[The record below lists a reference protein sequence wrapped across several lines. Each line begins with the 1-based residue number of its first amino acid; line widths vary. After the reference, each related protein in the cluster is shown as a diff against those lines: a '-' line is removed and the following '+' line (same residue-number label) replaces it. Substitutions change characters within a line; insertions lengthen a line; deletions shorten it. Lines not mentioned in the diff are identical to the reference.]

1 MGRSHLF
8 ARRQFPRSLEEGTPR
23 LILGDPT
30 RLGQILINLL
40 HNAVKFTNTGEVM
53 VSVSGRRTDAGNN
66 GNGDGRYDLLFA
78 VKDTGIGIAE
88 EKAWRLFH
96 SFSQVDASTAR
107 RYGGTG
113 LGLAICKRL
122 LEMMG
127 GSIWVESRE
136 GMGSTFYFAI
146 AAKSTAEMPSDDLE
160 RKSCQDTRPAGI
172 GLTGQSRDLSILL
185 AEDNAVNQ
193 VVTIRMLD
201 KLGYHADV
209 AANGLEVLQA
219 LERRH
224 YDLVFMDVQMPE
236 MDGLQA
242 TRAIRKI
249 WGREPGIR
257 IIAMTA
263 SALTGDREMCL
274 EAGMDGYISK
284 PTKIEALQE
293 ALQACSPGSKRKI
306 MPGLQ

>member
-88 EKAWRLFH
+88 EKAGRLFH

-122 LEMMG
+122 VEMMG

-146 AAKSTAEMPSDDLE
+146 AAKSTAEMPSNALE
-160 RKSCQDTRPAGI
+160 LKSCQDTRPAGI
-172 GLTGQSRDLSILL
+172 GLTGQNRDLSILL